1 MITKLYA
8 KMDLDGMIQTAFWK
22 DILYEIISTMD
33 PWDID
38 ITELAARYSKKV
50 EEMKEM
56 NFRIPANV
64 VIVSS
69 VLLRM
74 KADLIS
80 SKSIDTSEFY
90 PECSEE
96 ELMLD
101 EFGYPLETES
111 KPRYHKGND
120 RLVPIAIKPKRILKR
135 RVTAMELIAAI
146 QEVLEDK
153 VIKKKM
159 KEKNG
164 ENKDL
169 VISLDRDIKELIKET
184 YERIMDILS
193 RKEVVLFSE
202 LGKGKEEV
210 ISVLIPL
217 LHLSNE
223 EKIKLTQEKIF
234 DEIYIQQP

>member
-1 MITKLYA
+1 
-8 KMDLDGMIQTAFWK
+8 MIQTAFWK

-38 ITELAARYSKKV
+38 ITELATRYSKKV
-50 EEMKEM
+50 EKIREM

-74 KADLIS
+74 KADIVS
-80 SKSIDTSEFY
+80 SKGIDTSEFA
-90 PECSEE
+90 PDWLEE
-96 ELMLD
+96 GEIALD
-101 EFGYPLETES
+101 EFGYPLEIES
-111 KPRYHKGND
+111 KSKYHTGND
-120 RLVPIAIKPKRILKR
+120 EFSVPIAIKPKRVPKR

-146 QEVLEDK
+146 QEVMEDK

-169 VISLDRDIKELIKET
+169 MISLDRDIKELIKET
-184 YERIMDILS
+184 YNRIMNILS
-193 RKEVVLFSE
+193 EKEVVLFSE
-202 LGKGKEEV
+202 LGKGKDEV

-223 EKIKLTQEKIF
+223 EKLKLTQEKIF
-234 DEIYIQQP
+234 DEIYIHPV